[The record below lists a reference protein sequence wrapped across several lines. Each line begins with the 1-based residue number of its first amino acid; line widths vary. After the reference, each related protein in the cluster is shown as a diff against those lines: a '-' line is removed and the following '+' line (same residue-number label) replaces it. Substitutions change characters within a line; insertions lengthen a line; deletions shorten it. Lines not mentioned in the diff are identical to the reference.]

1 MSPSKSITR
10 RDLVQAGSLGLFGI
24 NLPKL
29 LEAAAAQ
36 GLRAGSA
43 RSCIVFFLDGGPAQQ
58 DMWDMKPS
66 APAEIRGA
74 FAPISTRVPGLQI
87 CEHLPLVAQQM
98 QHLALVRSVT
108 HDVMVHSAATYY
120 MLTGRHPSTNGSL
133 IIKEQPGNFP
143 PVGSVLAQR
152 RPLTDLPEFVH
163 LPDIMWDAGH
173 DLPGQR
179 AGFLSSNYDPLVAGD
194 PSVPDYGIPGLE
206 LPRDVSR
213 FRFARRHQLLS
224 LLDRSADGRV
234 QPSGFGGLD
243 GHKEKAFALLAT
255 RRTRNAFDLQQEPRQ
270 TRERYGLGLPAGQT
284 RKTGARNFGGLPHLG
299 QSLLLTRRLIEAGV
313 RLVTVSS
320 GRRRDSAWDGHLRHY
335 PILKKSLLPYFD
347 RGFSAL
353 LQDLSERG
361 LFDETLLVVMGEFGR
376 TPKLG
381 QITVGTADAGGRD
394 HWSHCYT
401 VMLGGAGIQG
411 GAIYGSSDAH
421 AAYPANDP
429 VSPEDIAAT
438 IYYALGM
445 DPKSQIVDPLG
456 RPHALAL
463 GKPLTRL
470 FSS

>member
-1 MSPSKSITR
+1 MHPYKSITR
-10 RDLVQAGSLGLFGI
+10 RDLVQAGSLGLLGI
-24 NLPKL
+24 TLPKL
-29 LEAAAAQ
+29 LETAAAQ

-58 DMWDMKPS
+58 DMWDMKPG

-74 FAPISTRVPGLQI
+74 FAPISTQVPGLQV

-98 QHLALVRSVT
+98 HHLALVRSVT

-120 MLTGRHPSTNGSL
+120 MLTGRHPTANGSL

-143 PVGSVLAQR
+143 PIGSVLAQR

-179 AGFLSSNYDPLVAGD
+179 AGFLGSNYDPLVAGD
-194 PSVPDYGIPGLE
+194 PSVPDYRIPGLE
-206 LPRDVSR
+206 LPRDVSHLR
-213 FRFARRHQLLS
+213 FERRHQLLS
-224 LLDRSADGRV
+224 LLDRTADARV
-234 QPSGFGGLD
+234 QPSDFGSLD

-255 RRTRNAFDLQQEPRQ
+255 RRTRNAFDLRQEPLQ
-270 TRERYGLGLPAGQT
+270 TRERYGLGLPSGQT

-401 VMLGGAGIQG
+401 VMLAGAGIQG

-421 AAYPANDP
+421 AAYPADDP

-438 IYYALGM
+438 IYYALGL

-463 GKPLTRL
+463 GKPLKSL

>member
-1 MSPSKSITR
+1 MDPTRSTTR
-10 RDLVQAGSLGLFGI
+10 RDLVQAGSLGLLGI
-24 NLPKL
+24 TLPSL
-29 LEAAAAQ
+29 LANAATQ
-36 GLRAGSA
+36 GLRPGAA

-58 DMWDMKPS
+58 DMWDMKPA
-66 APAEIRGA
+66 APVEVRGA
-74 FAPISTRVPGLQI
+74 FSPISTSVPGLQV
-87 CEHLPLVAQQM
+87 CEHIPLVAQQM
-98 QHLALVRSVT
+98 HHLALVRSVT

-120 MLTGRHPSTNGSL
+120 MLTGRHPTNNGSL

-143 PVGSVLAQR
+143 PYGSVIAKR
-152 RPLTDLPEFVH
+152 RPLADLPEFVH

-179 AGFLSSNYDPLVAGD
+179 AGFMGSNFDPLVAGD
-194 PSVPDYGIPGLE
+194 PSVPAYRIPGLK
-206 LPRDVSR
+206 LPGDVSQT
-213 FRFARRHQLLS
+213 RFARRHELLS
-224 LLDRSADGRV
+224 SLQRTADGRF
-234 QPSGFGGLD
+234 QPNKFVDLD
-243 GHKEKAFALLAT
+243 AHKEKAFALLAT
-255 RRTRNAFDLQQEPRQ
+255 ERTRKAFDLRREPRKI
-270 TRERYGLGLPAGQT
+270 RERYGVGLPAGQT

-411 GAIYGSSDAH
+411 GAIYGSSDHH
-421 AAYPANDP
+421 AAYPASDP

-438 IYYALGM
+438 IYYALGL
-445 DPKSQIVDPLG
+445 DPRSNIVDPLG
-456 RPHALAL
+456 RPHTLAL

-470 FSS
+470 FSR

>member
-66 APAEIRGA
+66 APAEIRGV
-74 FAPISTRVPGLQI
+74 FSPISTRVPGLQI

-320 GRRRDSAWDGHLRHY
+320 GRSKRR
-335 PILKKSLLPYFD
+335 
-347 RGFSAL
+347 
-353 LQDLSERG
+353 
-361 LFDETLLVVMGEFGR
+361 
-376 TPKLG
+376 
-381 QITVGTADAGGRD
+381 
-394 HWSHCYT
+394 
-401 VMLGGAGIQG
+401 
-411 GAIYGSSDAH
+411 
-421 AAYPANDP
+421 
-429 VSPEDIAAT
+429 
-438 IYYALGM
+438 
-445 DPKSQIVDPLG
+445 
-456 RPHALAL
+456 
-463 GKPLTRL
+463 
-470 FSS
+470 